1 MPFAYYK
8 KLTRKQQRIYDQSDA
23 VAYIKL
29 SHIEPILQLTSELA
43 MQLPDGQ
50 RLPVQRLCQRI
61 CDAITTDLGVDKVK
75 IKVLSS
81 RPANDAYELHGFYM
95 PAYSDT
101 GHAITVYMR
110 TATRK
115 QVVAFKSF
123 LRTLLHEICHHLD
136 YEYLKLQESYHTE
149 GFYKR
154 ESSLFHQI
162 VAPAS

>member
-1 MPFAYYK
+1 MPFAYYN

-23 VAYIKL
+23 LVSIKL
-29 SHIEPILQLTSELA
+29 PNALAIQELTAELQAL
-43 MQLPDGQ
+43 LPGGQ
-50 RLPVQRLCQRI
+50 RAPVQRLCQRI
-61 CDAITTDLGVDKVK
+61 SNAITDELAVDKIT

-95 PAYSDT
+95 PAYQDT

-110 TATRK
+110 TASRK
-115 QVVAFKSF
+115 QVVAFKTF

-136 YEYLKLQESYHTE
+136 YEYLKLEESYHTE

-162 VAPAS
+162 VAAR

>member
-8 KLTRKQQRIYDQSDA
+8 KLSRKQQRIYDQSDA
-23 VAYIKL
+23 TVFIKL
-29 SHIEPILQLTSELA
+29 PNAHAVQALTSELQE
-43 MQLPDGQ
+43 QLPGGQ
-50 RLPVQRLCQRI
+50 RAIVQRICQRI
-61 CDAITTDLGVDKVK
+61 SNAITRDLGVDDIK
-75 IKVLSS
+75 IKVLLT
-81 RPANDAYELHGFYM
+81 RPSNDAYELHGFYM
-95 PAYSDT
+95 PAYKDT

-110 TATRK
+110 TASRK

-136 YEYLKLQESYHTE
+136 YELLRLEESYHTE

-162 VAPAS
+162 VASQ